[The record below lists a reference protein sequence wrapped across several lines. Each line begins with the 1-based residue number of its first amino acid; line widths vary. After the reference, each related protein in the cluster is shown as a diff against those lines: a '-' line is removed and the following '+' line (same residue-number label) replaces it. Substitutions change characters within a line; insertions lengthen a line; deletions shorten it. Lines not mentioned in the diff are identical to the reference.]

1 MRRAVLQRRTSR
13 VWEVSCGIQGD
24 RHLQQVSAAHRL
36 GTRFRLRL
44 LQDSRQGGLP
54 LLPPQVSN
62 RRLLG
67 RFLEGE
73 TGNGTTLRVCA
84 GWRLDL
90 LLKRRDMEKLKAKQ
104 TVSNLTE
111 AEAIEQA
118 TVPAGRSASAS
129 TILGNCRLRDFLFR
143 ENSVTPVGDFTARA
157 R

>member
-1 MRRAVLQRRTSR
+1 MKFGAVVCSKCKQPI
-13 VWEVSCGIQGD
+13 VSGQGFGYVCFKIPGKAGY
-24 RHLQQVSAAHRL
+24 HFFHR
-36 GTRFRLRL
+36 RFRTG
-44 LQDSRQGGLP
+44 DCWDD
-54 LLPPQVSN
+54 
-62 RRLLG
+62 
-67 RFLEGE
+67 FLEGE

-118 TVPAGRSASAS
+118 TGPAGRSASAS